1 MAMKAAPDLGVAV
14 IGVSLALRSDFSCVV
29 EPGGVGGCVGM
40 VGCGA
45 LCVEGVRE

>member
-1 MAMKAAPDLGVAV
+1 MVVKAAPDLGVAV

-29 EPGGVGGCVGM
+29 EPGCGGCVGM